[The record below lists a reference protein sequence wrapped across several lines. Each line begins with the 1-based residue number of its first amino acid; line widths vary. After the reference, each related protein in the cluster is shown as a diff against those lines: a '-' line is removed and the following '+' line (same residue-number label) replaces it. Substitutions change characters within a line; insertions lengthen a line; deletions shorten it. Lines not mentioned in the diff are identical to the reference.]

1 MWIEALVWILRGVL
15 VLVCLLMVLVILM
28 QRSKQ
33 EGIGAAFGA
42 GMTESVFG
50 ADTGNILSKTTVWC
64 AVLFFTITLTLSAI
78 AANKYRAGASGLSQA
93 ARDAAKTMAPPA
105 AATTNAP
112 AATTNAPAATTNAPA
127 TAAEVA
133 PTATKAPAPAPA
145 PVTNAAP
152 APAKP

>member
-1 MWIEALVWILRGVL
+1 MWLEALVWILRGVL

-64 AVLFFTITLTLSAI
+64 AVLFFAITLALSAI
-78 AANKYRAGASGLSQA
+78 SANKSRAGASGLSEA
-93 ARDAAKTMAPPA
+93 AQEAAKAMAPA
-105 AATTNAP
+105 AAVTTNAP
-112 AATTNAPAATTNAPA
+112 AGATNAPAVAPA
-127 TAAEVA
+127 T
-133 PTATKAPAPAPA
+133 
-145 PVTNAAP
+145 NAVP

>member
-1 MWIEALVWILRGVL
+1 MWLEALVWILRGAL

-64 AVLFFTITLTLSAI
+64 AVLFFAITLSLSVI
-78 AANKYRAGASGLSQA
+78 AANKYRAGASGLSQV
-93 ARDAAKTMAPPA
+93 ARDAAKDMAPPA
-105 AATTNAP
+105 AAVTNAPAVSTNAP
-112 AATTNAPAATTNAPA
+112 AATTNAPAKAAKPA
-127 TAAEVA
+127 AAA
-133 PTATKAPAPAPA
+133 PTPT
-145 PVTNAAP
+145 TNAAP
-152 APAKP
+152 APARP

>member
-1 MWIEALVWILRGVL
+1 MWLEALVWILRGAL
-15 VLVCLLMVLVILM
+15 VLVCLLMILVILM

-50 ADTGNILSKTTVWC
+50 ADTGNILTKTTVWC
-64 AVLFFTITLTLSAI
+64 AVLFFAITLTLSAL
-78 AANKYRAGASGLSQA
+78 AAGKHRAGTSGLSA
-93 ARDAAKTMAPPA
+93 AAQEAAKAMAPPA

-112 AATTNAPAATTNAPA
+112 AATTNAPVAAAPA
-127 TAAEVA
+127 T
-133 PTATKAPAPAPA
+133 
-145 PVTNAAP
+145 NAVP